1 MGYLEY
7 RFSSEILECE
17 ACVCVTIPSLHNLWE
32 LYQPAGQGGSAAL
45 AEGSTFRNNLHRYSG
60 VCMLSAENQAGG
72 ERLIDMLPAQ
82 SRELTLSQDFLLDYA
97 QEKGCMTVSVDLFKS
112 FGCNMYR
119 GYRYFDFLTQEVMR
133 MVQHTFPSS
142 PRREDNFIVGFS
154 MGAHVA
160 MKAALTCPE
169 KFAAVMSMSGA
180 KDLIKMMRLARDILG
195 SDGVHEYCDVGP
207 LDEAYGGP
215 NDLLHLASELAKSD
229 RPRPK
234 IFHSCG
240 EDDYGLAL
248 CREFHEYLDS
258 VGLVN
263 TFITVPGVHDP
274 YYTDNMLRR
283 TFFEFFDI
291 GKGGVQ

>member
-32 LYQPAGQGGSAAL
+32 LYQTAGQDGSAAL
-45 AEGSTFRNNLHRYSG
+45 AAGGAFRNDLDSLYPMGYKFPTVYLMHG
-60 VCMLSAENQAGG
+60 GG
-72 ERLIDMLPAQ
+72 EDCTSWVRNTKA
-82 SRELTLSQDFLLDYA
+82 ELYA

-160 MKAALTCPE
+160 MKAALSCPE

-180 KDLIKMMRLARDILG
+180 KDIVKMMRLARDILG

-248 CREFHEYLDS
+248 CREFHEYLDG
-258 VGLVN
+258 VGLEN

-274 YYTDNMLRR
+274 YYTDSMLRC
-283 TFFEFFDI
+283 TLFELFDI
-291 GKGGVQ
+291 GRGGVQ